1 MLTPYLE
8 KLILCGKASYNTLS
22 IGGSQKTIF
31 NVAKDRFIIITD
43 LTIFNHLDINR
54 TFELTDIQFN
64 DYMSRNM
71 LTQLSI
77 FSDRSYNNFI
87 VRNEFDFET
96 RNNLWHVLPKGH
108 TKFDTYLI
116 HNTDIS
122 FTWIKSAD
130 MKAFPGDTEAIS
142 TARPFPFDY
151 GKIGQVNQQ
160 VVLKNDVAGT
170 LGWSINQAGNT
181 YPLPNLVTTNQ
192 LQFPVNPV
200 TTLQNFELSYQY
212 PVANIGFV
220 EVFEEINNISA
231 TL

>member
-8 KLILCGKASYNTLS
+8 KLILCGKAAYNTLS
-22 IGGSQKTIF
+22 IGGSQKSIF
-31 NVAKDRFIIITD
+31 NVAKDRYIIITD
-43 LTIFNHLDINR
+43 ITIFNHLDARSI
-54 TFELTDIQFN
+54 ELTDQGLT
-64 DYMSRNM
+64 DYLATNM

-87 VRNEFDFET
+87 VRNEFEIAQKGQ
-96 RNNLWHVLPKGH
+96 NWHVLPKGH
-108 TKFDTYLI
+108 TKFDAYLI

-130 MKAFPGDTEAIS
+130 MKANLGDTEAIS
-142 TARPFPFDY
+142 TARPLPFDY
-151 GKIGQVNQQ
+151 GKIGQNNQQ
-160 VVLKNDVAGT
+160 VVLTNDVAGT
-170 LGWSINQAGNT
+170 IGYKINQAGNT

-192 LQFPVNPV
+192 LQFPVNTV
-200 TTLQNFELSYQY
+200 TTLNNFNLSFQY

-220 EVFEEINNISA
+220 EVFEELTNLSG

>member
-8 KLILCGKASYNTLS
+8 KLILCGKAAYNTLS
-22 IGGSQKTIF
+22 IGGSQKTIY

-43 LTIFNHLDINR
+43 ITIFNHLDFR
-54 TFELTDIQFN
+54 GFELTDEEFN
-64 DYMSRNM
+64 VYMNLNM
-71 LTQLSI
+71 LTQLSV

-87 VRNEFDFET
+87 VRNEFDFYF
-96 RNNLWHVLPKGH
+96 RQAWHVLPKGH

-130 MKAFPGDTEAIS
+130 MKAFLGDTEPIS

-151 GKIGQVNQQ
+151 GKIGQANQQ
-160 VVLKNDVAGT
+160 VVLTNDVAGT
-170 LGWSINQAGNT
+170 PNWSINQAGNT

-192 LQFPVNPV
+192 LQFPVNAI
-200 TTLQNFELSYQY
+200 TTLNNCDFAYQY

-220 EVFEEINNISA
+220 EVFEEIGNISA

>member
-1 MLTPYLE
+1 MLTPNLE
-8 KLILCGKASYNTLS
+8 KLILCGKAAYNTLS

-43 LTIFNHLDINR
+43 ITIFHHLDFRGI
-54 TFELTDIQFN
+54 ELTDIQLN
-64 DYMSRNM
+64 DYMKTNM
-71 LTQLSI
+71 LTQLTV

-87 VRNEFDFET
+87 VRNEFDIAQKGQ
-96 RNNLWHVLPKGH
+96 NWHVLPKGH

-130 MKAFPGDTEAIS
+130 MKSFLGDTEAIS

-151 GKIGQVNQQ
+151 GKIGQPNQQ
-160 VVLKNDVAGT
+160 VVLKNDVGGT
-170 LGWSINQAGNT
+170 LNWSINQAGNT

-192 LQFPVNPV
+192 LQFPVNTV
-200 TTLQNFELSYQY
+200 TTLNNCDLAYQY
-212 PVANIGFV
+212 PVANIGFI